1 MSNNEEAAAPPSSW
15 LLPRPLRDAGL
26 TLKAAAAVA
35 LSIVALVPLMEVED
49 LVQERQGRQ
58 QAVIDEILSIWG
70 GAQGIAGPYL
80 EVPVTR
86 ASAGTGARAE
96 MRDTSVIV
104 LPADLNIDVG
114 VQPEVRHRGIFEAVV
129 YVADVTITGSF
140 GGIDS
145 SAFPDGVQTIDW
157 TGAKLRLDVSDARS
171 IRGDVDVF
179 WNDSP
184 VGLQLLAE
192 PTTMPGAG
200 DSLGA
205 DITLNRTAAVAG
217 GDGFRIHYVV
227 AGSGQLDL
235 IPSGGSTTAKVLSPW
250 NAPRFDGSF
259 LPSTS
264 DINADGFAATWA
276 VSDYARRFPLA
287 WLDSETTRYCSAMR
301 NSAFGVELVED
312 VGLYRKTERAV
323 KYGLLFFAV
332 TFLTFLVLEVSSGVR
347 LPLVHYGLVG
357 AALCVFYVLLLSLAE
372 VIGFPA
378 AFAVSAAAVVAQI
391 SVFVW
396 AVVRRARAAFVF
408 AALLAAVYVY
418 LYVLLDLEDM
428 ALLGGALGLFAL
440 LSVAMFALRGIGG
453 VDPENPSS
461 SPQGPP

>member
-1 MSNNEEAAAPPSSW
+1 MSNSEEAAAPPSSW
-15 LLPRPLRDAGL
+15 QLPRPLRDAGL

-58 QAVIDEILSIWG
+58 QAVIDEIFSIWG

-104 LPADLNIDVG
+104 LPADLNIVVG

-129 YVADVTITGSF
+129 YIADVTITGSF

-171 IRGDVDVF
+171 IRGDIDLL

-192 PTTMPGAG
+192 PTTMPGDG

-205 DITLNRTAAVAG
+205 DVALN
-217 GDGFRIHYVV
+217 
-227 AGSGQLDL
+227 
-235 IPSGGSTTAKVLSPW
+235 
-250 NAPRFDGSF
+250 
-259 LPSTS
+259 
-264 DINADGFAATWA
+264 
-276 VSDYARRFPLA
+276 
-287 WLDSETTRYCSAMR
+287 
-301 NSAFGVELVED
+301 
-312 VGLYRKTERAV
+312 
-323 KYGLLFFAV
+323 
-332 TFLTFLVLEVSSGVR
+332 
-347 LPLVHYGLVG
+347 
-357 AALCVFYVLLLSLAE
+357 
-372 VIGFPA
+372 
-378 AFAVSAAAVVAQI
+378 
-391 SVFVW
+391 
-396 AVVRRARAAFVF
+396 
-408 AALLAAVYVY
+408 
-418 LYVLLDLEDM
+418 
-428 ALLGGALGLFAL
+428 
-440 LSVAMFALRGIGG
+440 
-453 VDPENPSS
+453 
-461 SPQGPP
+461 